1 MGDVGAAA
9 GSLLVS
15 PCAIFSATC
24 RLSALPGDSNPPPVK
39 EFTHP
44 ASPGESCGNGENES
58 GETPNG
64 DKACFNDGEK
74 VPNGNGLPV
83 VAVVGAAG
91 AAAMGRSGGGAILCN
106 RELGGFGDEFDAGWE
121 VPVNC
126 CTNERKSLGSVLY
139 TCGANR
145 GCANVGRNPFFI
157 LLELL
162 FTANDLFFPD
172 SPPSSI
178 DIGAAIIKNHPYTPT
193 TTLLGLAT
201 STNCTHRTPPRSLK
215 HPITAEGGQKKLR
228 RPKQSSGNEEE
239 VAFSPASS
247 ASASSWSPLDQQ
259 ELLPLESAKENKNLE
274 TCNPWLAGW
283 LV

>member
-1 MGDVGAAA
+1 VGLKEENRRLENVGDVGAAALAA

-15 PCAIFSATC
+15 PWTIFSATC
-24 RLSALPGDSNPPPVK
+24 RMSALPGDSNPPVK

-64 DKACFNDGEK
+64 DEACFNDGEK
-74 VPNGNGLPV
+74 VPNGNGLG
-83 VAVVGAAG
+83 AVGAAG

-106 RELGGFGDEFDAGWE
+106 REFGGFGDGFDAGCD

-162 FTANDLFFPD
+162 FTANDLFTPPFPN

-178 DIGAAIIKNHPYTPT
+178 LIGAAIIKKSHSHYHPRV
-193 TTLLGLAT
+193 AA
-201 STNCTHRTPPRSLK
+201 STNCTHR
-215 HPITAEGGQKKLR
+215 
-228 RPKQSSGNEEE
+228 N
-239 VAFSPASS
+239 
-247 ASASSWSPLDQQ
+247 
-259 ELLPLESAKENKNLE
+259 LPDH
-274 TCNPWLAGW
+274 
-283 LV
+283 